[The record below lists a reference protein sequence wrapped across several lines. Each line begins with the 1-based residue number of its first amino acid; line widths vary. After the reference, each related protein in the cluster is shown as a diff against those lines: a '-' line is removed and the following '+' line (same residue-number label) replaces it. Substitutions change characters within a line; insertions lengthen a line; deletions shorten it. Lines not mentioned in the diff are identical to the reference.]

1 MVMGGGGFGFGGG
14 GGFGN
19 ANAAN
24 RNSGLPFGGIPTELQ
39 AGVDEILKREPRH
52 EKAAFDFSMEGSAR
66 ELRQLT
72 LWRLLSEHP
81 GLLWWSAVL
90 VVVVAITSQASPM
103 LIEYAINNGMLPQH
117 HSVHVV
123 VVASIAYGVITL
135 ISAVAQRSQGRAS
148 ARLASRV
155 MHELR
160 IRVFRHLQR
169 LSLDFFTEE
178 KAGVIMTR
186 MTSDIENLQ
195 QLLQM
200 GLSQFALQG
209 LTMVVITIFLFTMN
223 AYLAFITVVLVI
235 PPLAAMS
242 LWFHRASERGYDRV
256 RDGIAGVMTHLSESL
271 QGIRVVTTHNRQVH
285 NAIEH
290 RNIVGEYRDANV
302 YTGQVNAIYG
312 PGSQLIGYLGQAILL
327 AIGGTM
333 VLHHQLSI
341 GALVAFFLYV
351 GRFFQPIQLLVQ
363 QYNSLQQS
371 QSSILKLRTLL
382 ETEPGVRDRPDAP
395 EMPPIEGAIEF
406 EHVDFGY
413 AEHRLVLHDVELQ
426 IRPGEKVAL
435 VGPTGGGKS
444 TIAKLITR
452 FYDPT
457 AGVVRLDGVDLREVQ
472 QRSVRAQLGVVPQ
485 EPFLFAGTIRDN
497 LLFAREGITD
507 EELIVA
513 VERVGL
519 APMIER
525 LPEGLDTFVHE
536 RGQSLSTGERQ
547 LLALCRAFLANPRV
561 LILDE
566 ATSSL
571 DLQSEGAVERALDV
585 VLENRTA
592 ILIAHR
598 LSTAERADRVVVIQ
612 GGRIV
617 EEGSHDQLISDGGR
631 YARMFATW
639 EDTGESPADRS
650 DDDDE
655 TR

>member
-24 RNSGLPFGGIPTELQ
+24 RDSGLPFGGIPTELQ

-302 YTGQVNAIYG
+302 
-312 PGSQLIGYLGQAILL
+312 
-327 AIGGTM
+327 
-333 VLHHQLSI
+333 
-341 GALVAFFLYV
+341 
-351 GRFFQPIQLLVQ
+351 
-363 QYNSLQQS
+363 
-371 QSSILKLRTLL
+371 
-382 ETEPGVRDRPDAP
+382 
-395 EMPPIEGAIEF
+395 
-406 EHVDFGY
+406 
-413 AEHRLVLHDVELQ
+413 
-426 IRPGEKVAL
+426 
-435 VGPTGGGKS
+435 
-444 TIAKLITR
+444 
-452 FYDPT
+452 
-457 AGVVRLDGVDLREVQ
+457 
-472 QRSVRAQLGVVPQ
+472 
-485 EPFLFAGTIRDN
+485 
-497 LLFAREGITD
+497 
-507 EELIVA
+507 
-513 VERVGL
+513 
-519 APMIER
+519 
-525 LPEGLDTFVHE
+525 
-536 RGQSLSTGERQ
+536 
-547 LLALCRAFLANPRV
+547 
-561 LILDE
+561 
-566 ATSSL
+566 
-571 DLQSEGAVERALDV
+571 
-585 VLENRTA
+585 
-592 ILIAHR
+592 
-598 LSTAERADRVVVIQ
+598 
-612 GGRIV
+612 
-617 EEGSHDQLISDGGR
+617 
-631 YARMFATW
+631 
-639 EDTGESPADRS
+639 
-650 DDDDE
+650 
-655 TR
+655 